1 MAKLFSNETW
11 HYYEAADVQGVERT
25 RITWLLIGWQQPIG
39 ESRVLNSEMTL
50 ASTVNV
56 DVIRTLAVWER

>member
-1 MAKLFSNETW
+1 M
-11 HYYEAADVQGVERT
+11 AADVQGVERT
-25 RITWLLIGWQQPIG
+25 RITWLLIDWQQPIG

-56 DVIRTLAVWER
+56 DVIITLAVWER

>member
-11 HYYEAADVQGVERT
+11 HYYEAADVQSVERT

-56 DVIRTLAVWER
+56 DVIITLAVWER

>member
-1 MAKLFSNETW
+1 
-11 HYYEAADVQGVERT
+11 
-25 RITWLLIGWQQPIG
+25 LLIGWQQPIA